1 MAFNVL
7 IVDDSAAMRSIIVK
21 TLRMSGVPL
30 GEVYQAANGQEGL
43 QAVEENWVDLAL
55 VDLNMPTMGGE
66 EMITQLRD
74 NPETSHLPVVVIS
87 TESSDTRIATLR
99 DKGAGFIHKP
109 FKPEE
114 LREQIILVTGADDE
128 SFTTDGN
135 ANADSTV
142 SGGGFD
148 F

>member
-7 IVDDSAAMRSIIVK
+7 IVDDSAAMRSIIIK

-30 GEVYQAANGQEGL
+30 GEIYQAGNGQEGL
-43 QAVEENWVDLAL
+43 QAVAENWVDLAL

-66 EMITQLRD
+66 EMIQELRANAD
-74 NPETSHLPVVVIS
+74 TVTLPIVVIS
-87 TESSDTRIATLR
+87 TESSDTRITSLR
-99 DKGAGFIHKP
+99 DQGAGFIHKP

-114 LREQIILVTGADDE
+114 LREQIILVTGASDE
-128 SFTTDGN
+128 SFN
-135 ANADSTV
+135 AHDYAGGAV

>member
-7 IVDDSAAMRSIIVK
+7 VVDDSAAMRSIIIK
-21 TLRMSGVPL
+21 TLRLSGVPL
-30 GEVYQAANGQEGL
+30 GEVYQAGNGQEGL
-43 QAVEENWVDLAL
+43 QALAENWIDLAL

-66 EMITQLRD
+66 EMLTQLRAQAD
-74 NPETSHLPVVVIS
+74 TAHLPVVVIS

-99 DKGAGFIHKP
+99 DQGAGFIHKP

-114 LREQIILVTGADDE
+114 LRAQISQVTGVSDE
-128 SFTTDGN
+128 SFNASGDGTS
-135 ANADSTV
+135 AV
-142 SGGGFD
+142 SGSGFD

>member
-7 IVDDSAAMRSIIVK
+7 IVDDSVVMRSIIIK
-21 TLRMSGVPL
+21 TLRMTGVPL
-30 GEVYQAANGQEGL
+30 GEIYQAGNGQEGL

-55 VDLNMPTMGGE
+55 VDLNMPKMGGE
-66 EMITQLRD
+66 EMIQELRANAD
-74 NPETSHLPVVVIS
+74 TATLPIVVIS
-87 TESSDTRIATLR
+87 TESSDTRIAALR

-114 LREQIILVTGADDE
+114 LREQITFVTGASDE
-128 SFTTDGN
+128 SFITDGD
-135 ANADSTV
+135 ADSAV
-142 SGGGFD
+142 PGGGFD

>member
-1 MAFNVL
+1 MAFNILV
-7 IVDDSAAMRSIIVK
+7 VDDSAAMRSIIIK

-30 GEVYQAANGQEGL
+30 GEIYQAGNGQEGL
-43 QAVEENWVDLAL
+43 QSLEENWIDLAL

-66 EMITQLRD
+66 EMIIQLRA
-74 NPETSHLPVVVIS
+74 NPETADLPVVVIS

-99 DKGAGFIHKP
+99 DQGAGFIHKP

-114 LREQIILVTGADDE
+114 LREQISQVLGVSDE
-128 SFTTDGN
+128 SFDGN
-135 ANADSTV
+135 SVV
-142 SGGGFD
+142 SSSGFD

>member
-1 MAFNVL
+1 
-7 IVDDSAAMRSIIVK
+7 
-21 TLRMSGVPL
+21 VPL
-30 GEVYQAANGQEGL
+30 GEIYQAGNGQEGL
-43 QAVEENWVDLAL
+43 QAIEENWVDLAL

-66 EMITQLRD
+66 EMIQELRANAD
-74 NPETSHLPVVVIS
+74 SATLPVVVIS

-114 LREQIILVTGADDE
+114 LKEQIIFVTGASDE
-128 SFTTDGN
+128 LFNADGTTDG
-135 ANADSTV
+135 AL